1 MNPDL
6 SWYLHRSLNRAS
18 GCSTELRSIQ
28 ATVWIHT
35 STWLTWTKEQAA
47 RVLCLCPP
55 APRGHSPHYSHKH
68 PLSKGNFTLDLDA
81 GFIPR
86 NAGQNSVQQNEWGC
100 RKAESAHVCGLAEG
114 CLWKDLFTYQQMSK
128 NKPGGRE
135 CGNGGFGVSHVQRVI
150 SPPSIACAC
159 VSAESL
165 HLVWLFDTPWT
176 AARQDPL
183 SCLCLLK
190 ANEQWLQSTNLT
202 LSVVSWKQIV
212 IL

>member
-1 MNPDL
+1 MNTSQMPKDLMNPDL

-81 GFIPR
+81 GFIPQ
-86 NAGQNSVQQNEWGC
+86 NAGQNGVQQNEWGC

-135 CGNGGFGVSHVQRVI
+135 CGNGGFGVSCVQCVI
-150 SPPSIACAC
+150 SSPSIVLLLPIC
-159 VSAESL
+159 V
-165 HLVWLFDTPWT
+165 
-176 AARQDPL
+176 
-183 SCLCLLK
+183 CLLS
-190 ANEQWLQSTNLT
+190 N
-202 LSVVSWKQIV
+202 SVWSDS
-212 IL
+212 LRSHGL